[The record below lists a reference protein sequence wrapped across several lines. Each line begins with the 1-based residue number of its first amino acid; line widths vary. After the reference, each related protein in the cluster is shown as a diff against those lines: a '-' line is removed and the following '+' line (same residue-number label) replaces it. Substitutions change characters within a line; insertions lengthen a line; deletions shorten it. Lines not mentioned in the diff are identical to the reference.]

1 MTRFSQISKT
11 DTNGAQ
17 FSYRHGNHPFET
29 KFVVTWH
36 SQICWLFFLE
46 LSTYKSIS
54 PIQRHMKSQ
63 SRSHSSISEPI
74 HSLLNCR
81 FNWESWE
88 LCGLCHSVL
97 RWRWI
102 RGGQQPLGTRET
114 RGQKGLQLL
123 YHNTRNLHF
132 RFLSSFHW
140 VFISQWGDEGRWD
153 EWGFVIL
160 KRDGAA

>member
-46 LSTYKSIS
+46 LSKYKSIS

-63 SRSHSSISEPI
+63 SRSHSRISEPI

-88 LCGLCHSVL
+88 LCGLCHSVR

-114 RGQKGLQLL
+114 RRQRD
-123 YHNTRNLHF
+123 RNLVHSWAIWF
-132 RFLSSFHW
+132 TYESL
-140 VFISQWGDEGRWD
+140 EG
-153 EWGFVIL
+153 GIL
-160 KRDGAA
+160 LELCRLAGGLGGPQGGYWTGHQG